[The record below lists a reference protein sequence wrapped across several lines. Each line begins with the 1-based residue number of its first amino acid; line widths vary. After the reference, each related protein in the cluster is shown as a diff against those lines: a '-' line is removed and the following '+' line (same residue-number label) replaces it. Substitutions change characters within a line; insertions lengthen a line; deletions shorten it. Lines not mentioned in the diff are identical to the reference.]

1 MNGAQTPSAARR
13 PIDGLREWA
22 TSTPERT
29 ALTDGASSL
38 SFRDLLTQVETT
50 SAAAAHA
57 ASALAPDAFLPVLV
71 DRSVGSAV
79 AVLSCLLGRVRFFPI
94 DAAAAPDL
102 KERLRQR
109 AGSPDRFL
117 AGCADGTGL
126 PGAWPVSVDAGAAF
140 VDDPQAADDDAAL
153 VLFSSGSTG
162 EPKGIVLDWRALEQ
176 RWRSREAS
184 YEPFAFGHERRQ
196 PLVLPMDSSWGVA
209 KLSDVAC
216 GFGGHLVDLG
226 RIGPAEFLRRMAPYE
241 PTAMAIPSQAGRL
254 LARLPDRLIT
264 PLPSVRRLHV
274 TAEGFRY
281 EHARALQRVFGPQTL
296 LVHSLASSEG
306 GREIGG
312 QIPLTQVPES
322 GRVPIGRPLFPADL
336 RLVPIDGLAP
346 GTCEVHVG
354 GAIARE
360 YLDDPGR
367 TAERFYRADDGRQLW
382 RSGDLVRV
390 SEDGTC
396 WHEGRMDDLVKVG
409 GKLASPGD
417 VTAVLATLPGITNA
431 ITIPVVTNGITRL
444 VAHVE
449 VDEQA
454 PLTLA
459 DTRAALVAAL
469 PAHAV
474 PAAVLRHARL
484 PLTERGK
491 VDRGALMA
499 GPFESW

>member
-1 MNGAQTPSAARR
+1 MPESRRR

-22 TSTPERT
+22 TATPERI
-29 ALTDGASSL
+29 ALTDGTTSL
-38 SFRDLLTQVETT
+38 TFRETLAQVEST
-50 SAAAAHA
+50 AAAAARA
-57 ASALAPDAFLPVLV
+57 AAGLPHDSFLPVLV

-79 AVLSCLLGRVRFFPI
+79 AILSCLLGRVRFFPI
-94 DAAAAPDL
+94 DTTAAPDL
-102 KERLRQR
+102 KERLRRR

-117 AGCADGTGL
+117 AGGTDAAGL
-126 PGAWPVSVDAGAAF
+126 PGAAPVSVDADRASFDG
-140 VDDPQAADDDAAL
+140 VQAADDDAAL

-162 EPKGIVLDWRALEQ
+162 EPKGIVLDWRALER

-184 YEPFAFGHERRQ
+184 YEPFAFGSERRQ

-264 PLPSVRRLHV
+264 PLPSVRRVHV

-281 EHARALQRVFGPQTL
+281 EHARALQRIFGPRTM

-312 QIPLTQVPES
+312 QTPLSQVPES

-336 RLVPIDGLAP
+336 LLVPVDGLAP

-360 YLDDPGR
+360 YLDEPGR
-367 TAERFYRADDGRQLW
+367 TSERFYRAPDGRRLW
-382 RSGDLVRV
+382 RSGDLVLV
-390 SEDGTC
+390 DEDGTC

-417 VTAVLATLPGITNA
+417 ITAVLATVPGITNA
-431 ITIPVVTNGITRL
+431 ITIPVVTDGVTRL

-454 PLTLA
+454 PPTLA
-459 DTRAALVAAL
+459 DTRAALAAAL